1 MSYVG
6 KINVSETEYPISATL
21 YGECS
26 TLASTA
32 EKAVTLANFDTLMTG
47 AAIAVKFLYSNTADN
62 PTLNVNGTGAK
73 SIYKSGV
80 LAPGKTEASSWA
92 ANAVVTF
99 IYDGTSWMM
108 ESGKPALSEMQSEL
122 LTPFINAI
130 YPVGSIYMSTNSTS
144 PASLFG
150 VGTWEQ
156 LKDRFLVGVGD
167 NYANGA
173 TGGMASV
180 TLTAAQSGLPA
191 HNHSQASHS
200 HGPDDGS
207 YTWLA
212 AVSSS
217 GVERAR
223 VGLSTSGR
231 YAWVGKNGASSPSDS
246 NLRDTRSTSAATPS
260 IYNNS
265 AASAS
270 QAHENRPPYLAVYMW
285 KRTA

>member
-47 AAIAVKFLYSNTADN
+47 VAIAVKFLYSNTADN

-80 LAPGKTEASSWA
+80 LTPGKTEASSWA

-99 IYDGTSWMM
+99 IYDGESWMM
-108 ESGKPALSEMQSEL
+108 ESGKPALSELQNEL
-122 LTPFINAI
+122 LAPFINAI
-130 YPVGSIYMSTNSTS
+130 YPVGSIYMSTSSTS
-144 PASLFG
+144 PATLFG

-156 LKDRFLVGVGD
+156 IQNTFLLAAGSSYNAGS
-167 NYANGA
+167 
-173 TGGMASV
+173 TGGAATV
-180 TLTAAQSGLPA
+180 TLTTSQIPA
-191 HNHSQASHS
+191 HTHGRKSLSGRWFMRMFKNGTDGMSWLPGAGATDGIMKWELNSATAGTIDVTWSGNQKLSLFTVDASHEHTSVGGNGS
-200 HGPDDGS
+200 H
-207 YTWLA
+207 
-212 AVSSS
+212 
-217 GVERAR
+217 
-223 VGLSTSGR
+223 
-231 YAWVGKNGASSPSDS
+231 
-246 NLRDTRSTSAATPS
+246 
-260 IYNNS
+260 NNM
-265 AASAS
+265 
-270 QAHENRPPYLAVYMW
+270 PPYLAVYMW

>member
-80 LAPGKTEASSWA
+80 LTPGKTEASSWP

-108 ESGKPALSEMQSEL
+108 ESGKPAISEL
-122 LTPFINAI
+122 QNELLAPFINAI
-130 YPVGSIYMSTNSTS
+130 YPVGSIYMSTSSTS
-144 PASLFG
+144 PATLFG

-156 LKDRFLVGVGD
+156 IQNTFLLAAGSSYNAGS
-167 NYANGA
+167 
-173 TGGMASV
+173 TGGAATV
-180 TLTAAQSGLPA
+180 TLTTSQIPA
-191 HNHSQASHS
+191 HTHGRKSLTGAFNSRMFEGGSDGQIWLPGAGTSYGIMTYNGNVGSAGTIKITWAGSNKLAQIGIDASHEHTSVGGNGS
-200 HGPDDGS
+200 H
-207 YTWLA
+207 
-212 AVSSS
+212 
-217 GVERAR
+217 
-223 VGLSTSGR
+223 
-231 YAWVGKNGASSPSDS
+231 
-246 NLRDTRSTSAATPS
+246 
-260 IYNNS
+260 NNM
-265 AASAS
+265 
-270 QAHENRPPYLAVYMW
+270 PPYLAVYMW
-285 KRTA
+285 KRVS